1 MKFSM
6 DTLSPET
13 VSELVTRQ
21 RVYGEKLECILYIY
35 KPGARFP
42 VHDHESEQIT
52 YVLDGELVFE
62 FDDENI
68 HLSRGEGI
76 IIAGNRPH
84 GAYVPDDAIETHT
97 LNIFTPVRATLPT
110 A

>member
-6 DTLSPET
+6 ATLSTET
-13 VSELVTRQ
+13 VSEFVTRQ
-21 RVYGEKLECILYIY
+21 RVCGEKLECILYVY

-62 FDDENI
+62 FADENI
-68 HLSRGEGI
+68 HVSSGEGI
-76 IIAGNRPH
+76 IITGDKPH
-84 GAYVPDDAIETHT
+84 GAYVPDDAVETHT
-97 LNIFTPVRATLPT
+97 LNIFTPVRTRLPS

>member
-6 DTLSPET
+6 DTMSAET
-13 VSELVTRQ
+13 VSESVTRR
-21 RVYGEKLECILYIY
+21 RVCGEKLECILYIY

-62 FDDENI
+62 FADENI
-68 HLSRGEGI
+68 RVSRGEGI
-76 IIAGNRPH
+76 IIAGDKPH
-84 GAYVPDDAIETHT
+84 GAFVPDDAAETHT
-97 LNIFTPVRATLPT
+97 LNIFTPVRNQLPS

>member
-6 DTLSPET
+6 ATLSTET
-13 VSELVTRQ
+13 VSEFVTRQ
-21 RVYGEKLECILYIY
+21 RVCGEKLECILYAY

-62 FDDENI
+62 PNTLAYDMPRRRRALNARN
-68 HLSRGEGI
+68 LS
-76 IIAGNRPH
+76 
-84 GAYVPDDAIETHT
+84 
-97 LNIFTPVRATLPT
+97 
-110 A
+110 